1 MDADLTFA
9 EDVEACPKCSSSEFW
24 EKKIYHFRKGD
35 NKMTVKNVSIIGIRA
50 DFDEIEVDLCW
61 DDDADNFGIIEL
73 RQDIN
78 SGVVRVISEHTGK
91 EFVREVLN
99 ALLNNIE
106 VID

>member
-1 MDADLTFA
+1 
-9 EDVEACPKCSSSEFW
+9 
-24 EKKIYHFRKGD
+24 
-35 NKMTVKNVSIIGIRA
+35 MTVKNVSITGIRA
-50 DFDEIEVDLCW
+50 DLDEIEVDLCW
-61 DDDADNFGIIEL
+61 DDDANNFGIIEL
-73 RQDIN
+73 RQDII

>member
-1 MDADLTFA
+1 M
-9 EDVEACPKCSSSEFW
+9 
-24 EKKIYHFRKGD
+24 KIYHFRKGD
-35 NKMTVKNVSIIGIRA
+35 NKMTVKNVSITGIRA
-50 DFDEIEVDLCW
+50 DFDEIAVDLCW
-61 DDDADNFGIIEL
+61 DDDADYFGIIEL

>member
-1 MDADLTFA
+1 
-9 EDVEACPKCSSSEFW
+9 
-24 EKKIYHFRKGD
+24 
-35 NKMTVKNVSIIGIRA
+35 MTVKNVSITGIRA
-50 DFDEIEVDLCW
+50 DLDEIEVDLCW
-61 DDDADNFGIIEL
+61 DDDANNFGIIEL
-73 RQDIN
+73 RQDIT